1 MRFRHL
7 ITALFCLSATL
18 VRGQTSP
25 LSRQED
31 IADVINRLRPGG
43 YKLAHPALETT
54 VWKNGQRTIITLYD
68 YDDATD
74 ATNFNKIEGHLYR
87 EVAPGIYRDIAF
99 GPIKEDGGYPEVLSV
114 FFANA
119 DADASKELIVL
130 CKYPQQHYDYEGNF
144 YETFIFDSPGQKAQL
159 FPLEKV
165 GEKFYGCECNWRN
178 GKTEV
183 AQYKT
188 AAAVKA
194 GLKRMGF

>member
-1 MRFRHL
+1 M
-7 ITALFCLSATL
+7 
-18 VRGQTSP
+18 
-25 LSRQED
+25 
-31 IADVINRLRPGG
+31 DVINRLKPDG

-54 VWKNGQRTIITLYD
+54 VWGNGQRTIIALYGH
-68 YDDATD
+68 DDATYVM
-74 ATNFNKIEGHLYR
+74 TFNKIEGHLYR

-99 GPIKEDGGYPEVLSV
+99 GPIEEDGGYPEVLSV

-144 YETFIFDSPGQKAQL
+144 YETFIFDNPSQKAQL
-159 FPLEKV
+159 IPLEKV
-165 GEKFYGCECNWRN
+165 SEKLYGCECNWRN

-188 AAAVKA
+188 AAAVKV
-194 GLKRMGF
+194 GLKKMGF